1 MERLNLFYVEWEL
14 GQKKV
19 LLSAN
24 QHPQDTTQQVRLKR
38 QRHVSMATIIQNG
51 INRKL
56 LLWQK
61 SYDIMG
67 DLKFY
72 DLYWEFQ

>member
-24 QHPQDTTQQVRLKR
+24 QHPQDTTQQVPLKR

-67 DLKFY
+67 DLNFY

>member
-24 QHPQDTTQQVRLKR
+24 QHPQDTTQQVPLKR

-56 LLWQK
+56 LL
-61 SYDIMG
+61 
-67 DLKFY
+67 
-72 DLYWEFQ
+72 